1 MNILVVAVHIIVC
14 LVLIIVILLQAG
26 RDQGLTGGSF
36 GGNVQSLF
44 GTKASSFLT
53 KATSVCAILFLFTC
67 IGLNI
72 LEIQKSRSLFQANNN
87 KQSPL
92 DVEQIKKD
100 LEKIKKIDPNG
111 AAAGIKAVQTG
122 KNIVVTGTTT
132 AKEDATQPAAETTPK
147 AVVPSQTPEAP
158 KP

>member
-1 MNILVVAVHIIVC
+1 MNMLVISIHVIVC

-26 RDQGLTGGSF
+26 RGQGLTGASF

-72 LEIQKSRSLFQANNN
+72 IEVQKSRSLFKSPDNQA
-87 KQSPL
+87 PL
-92 DVEQIKKD
+92 DVEQIKKA
-100 LEKIKKIDPNG
+100 LEKIKKTDK
-111 AAAGIKAVQTG
+111 AA
-122 KNIVVTGTTT
+122 TTT
-132 AKEDATQPAAETTPK
+132 ATRTVLPEKTEAAKAAEASERALAKLATTLSKEAVETK
-147 AVVPSQTPEAP
+147 AAEA
-158 KP
+158 KQ

>member
-1 MNILVVAVHIIVC
+1 MNILVVCIHVIVC

-26 RDQGLTGGSF
+26 RGQGLTGASF

-72 LEIQKSRSLFQANNN
+72 IEVQKSRSLFKSPDTQA
-87 KQSPL
+87 PL
-92 DVEQIKKD
+92 DVEQVKKA
-100 LEKIKKIDPNG
+100 LAKIKRTD
-111 AAAGIKAVQTG
+111 KA
-122 KNIVVTGTTT
+122 GTTT
-132 AKEDATQPAAETTPK
+132 ATQTVTVPKTGAEKAAEAAKAEATKLAEALKKEAVTTAAAAAK
-147 AVVPSQTPEAP
+147 